1 MNPEELP
8 IFSKY
13 SSLILIIDA
22 SVVGLFI
29 GFNAKIKDKASVLEK
44 AVIGSKSIIGDG
56 IIIHPSVKIMSNEI
70 IK

>member
-29 GFNAKIKDKASVLEK
+29 GFNAKIPTIEGMVLL
-44 AVIGSKSIIGDG
+44 IIFM
-56 IIIHPSVKIMSNEI
+56 IFLSELYKKFNIML
-70 IK
+70 